1 MSGLPNPDTLT
12 RQPGAPSVGGA
23 DPDEITPEQ
32 AVEEARQARE
42 AAERD
47 ARAAREQTAAA
58 QRERDEARARATDAG
73 SQAWTAQEQAVE
85 QSITAQMAV
94 AEQAKVAIANAQ
106 AAGDHVAFADALDK
120 LTEARTALRDLG
132 NRKAWVAQQKAHPQ
146 APWPPQRQQESPR
159 QQPQD
164 SGIEVTTPGGAM
176 RVSSQVKQWMDEHPR
191 FYNDATFYNFAVA
204 AAQTA
209 TADGMQEG
217 SPAYFRHISSEMQ
230 KFEQYE
236 ASQQRGEP
244 HAGNEGMN
252 SQPPRSAAPQR
263 RASSMGAPVSRSSAP
278 ATNAN
283 GSVDPLRIAQR
294 FGGSVTVEDLREMG
308 RIAGFMKNP
317 QDEAGFQQYLKAQE
331 EIYQIERA
339 GGDTGLR
346 ADQVYR

>member
-1 MSGLPNPDTLT
+1 MSGLPNPDALT

-23 DPDEITPEQ
+23 ESPEITPEQ

-47 ARAAREQTAAA
+47 ARAAREQATTA

-73 SQAWTAQEQAVE
+73 SQAWAAQEHAVE
-85 QSITAQMAV
+85 QSIAAQSAL
-94 AEQAKVAIANAQ
+94 ADQAKAAIATAQ
-106 AAGDHVAFADALDK
+106 AAGDHIAVADAFDK
-120 LTEARTALRDLG
+120 LAEARAALRDLG
-132 NRKAWVAQQKAHPQ
+132 NRKTWIAQQKQQPQ
-146 APWPPQRQQESPR
+146 QPQPQPQPQRQQA
-159 QQPQD
+159 QD
-164 SGIEVTTPGGAM
+164 GGLEVTTPGGAM

-191 FYNDATFYNFAVA
+191 FYNDPTYYNFAVA

-217 SPAYFRHISSEMQ
+217 SPAYFRHISNEMQ
-230 KFEQYE
+230 KFEHYE
-236 ASQQRGEP
+236 AAQRGDHQLGE
-244 HAGNEGMN
+244 NMN
-252 SQPPRSAAPQR
+252 GQQQPPRTAAPQR

-278 ATNAN
+278 AANAN
-283 GSVDPLRIAQR
+283 GAIDPLRVAQR
-294 FGGSVTVEDLREMG
+294 FGGGVTVDDLREMG
-308 RIAGFMKNP
+308 RIAGFMKSP
-317 QDEAGFQQYLKAQE
+317 RDEEGFQRYLKEQE